1 MEMTLEIT
9 NKVFRKYQMRTTEKE
24 SRIRARHLRKERGVG
39 KEKFGANMV
48 LEENVVEVKEKK
60 RK

>member
-1 MEMTLEIT
+1 MTLEIT
-9 NKVFRKYQMRTTEKE
+9 NEVFTKYQMRTTEKE
-24 SRIRARHLRKERGVG
+24 SRIRARHPHKERERGIG
-39 KEKFGANMV
+39 KEKFEASTV